1 MLRDK
6 LEPKIDYLLGIK
18 LRDPH
23 FVQNVLAA
31 HEHREKIPAQ
41 NPIDSTAIAS
51 KLVMLKEKRQRVLG
65 TFFDGVIDKIERD
78 AKLAEVEREST
89 IYQQLLNA
97 PTSADLPISSEDVR
111 LCIEPFAE
119 WEYLGRE
126 DKRSLL
132 TAFCP
137 QINISQYKITSIAL
151 NPIPALGGNDDSRSK
166 TVPSR
171 LPAPRFP

>member
-1 MLRDK
+1 
-6 LEPKIDYLLGIK
+6 
-18 LRDPH
+18 
-23 FVQNVLAA
+23 
-31 HEHREKIPAQ
+31 
-41 NPIDSTAIAS
+41 
-51 KLVMLKEKRQRVLG
+51 MLKEKRQHVLG

-78 AKLAEVEREST
+78 TKLAEVEREST

-97 PTSADLPISSEDVR
+97 PTSADVPISIEDIR

-137 QINISQYKITSIAL
+137 QINIFQYKITSIAL
-151 NPIPALGGNDDSRSK
+151 NPIPVLGGNDDSRLK
-166 TVPSR
+166 TATAPSLAR
-171 LPAPRFP
+171 RSP